1 MAPLS
6 RRNGVL
12 HLEEVAL
19 STLAE
24 RHGTPLYVY
33 SAGAIEARYRAF
45 TEAFSGHPH
54 RVCYAVKANSNLAVL
69 QLLAQLGAGF
79 DIVSGG
85 ELERVLRAGGDPA
98 SIVFSGVGKTV
109 LEMER
114 ALEVGVA
121 CFNVE
126 SAAEL
131 MRLEEVAQRLGRV
144 APVSLRV
151 NPDVDASTHPYIST
165 GLKENKF
172 GVAIGSAAALYRYA
186 ADAKALAVK
195 GVDCHIGSQLTKL
208 EPFVDALDRVLAL
221 VQTLNRDGIELAHID
236 LGGGLGVRYSNE
248 TPPTVAAYA
257 EAILGRLGNRSE
269 TLLFEPGRW
278 LVGEAGVF
286 LTRVEYVKEN
296 EGRHFLVVDGAMN
309 DLLRPALY
317 GSFHGIETV
326 VDKPGIQALEVDVV
340 GPVCESADFL
350 GKNRML
356 NAAAGDLLAVTTAG
370 AYGFGMSSNYNSR
383 NRSAEVLVRAGQ
395 DFLVRR
401 RETLADQLALE
412 QLAPPKLVGE

>member
-1 MAPLS
+1 MTPLS
-6 RRNGVL
+6 RRNGHL
-12 HLEEVAL
+12 HFEEVAL
-19 STLAE
+19 TALAE

-45 TEAFSGHPH
+45 AAAFRSHPH

-85 ELERVLRAGGDPA
+85 ELERVLLAGGDPA
-98 SIVFSGVGKTV
+98 GIVFSGVGKTV
-109 LEMER
+109 AEMER

-126 SAAEL
+126 SKAEL
-131 MRLEEVAQRLGRV
+131 LRLEAVAKRLGVV

-151 NPDVDASTHPYIST
+151 NPDVDAATHPYIST

-172 GVAIGSAAALYRYA
+172 GVSISDAAALYRYA
-186 ADAKALAVK
+186 ADAQALAVT
-195 GVDCHIGSQLTKL
+195 GVDCHIGSQLTTL

-221 VQTLNRDGIELAHID
+221 VEALNRDGIELAHID
-236 LGGGLGVRYSNE
+236 LGGGLGVRYQDE
-248 TPPTVAAYA
+248 TPPGIDAYA
-257 EAILGRLGNRSE
+257 TAILERLGHRRE
-269 TLLFEPGRW
+269 ALMFEPGRW

-317 GSFHGIETV
+317 GSFHGIEPV
-326 VDKPGIQALEVDVV
+326 FDRPGTPAVEVDVV
-340 GPVCESADFL
+340 GPVCESSDFL

-356 NAAAGDLLAVTTAG
+356 AAAAGDLLAVTTAG
-370 AYGFGMSSNYNSR
+370 AYGFGMASNYNSR
-383 NRSAEVLVRAGQ
+383 NRAAEVLVRGEQ

-401 RETLADQLALE
+401 RETTADQLAFE
-412 QLAPPKLVGE
+412 QLLPPLPVSD

>member
-1 MAPLS
+1 MTALS
-6 RRNGVL
+6 RRNGEL

-19 STLAE
+19 GPLAE

-33 SAGAIEARYRAF
+33 SASAIEARYRAF

-109 LEMER
+109 AEMER

-126 SAAEL
+126 SQAEL
-131 MRLEEVAQRLGRV
+131 LRLEAVAQRLGVV

-151 NPDVDASTHPYIST
+151 NPDVDAATHPYIST

-186 ADAKALAVK
+186 ADAPALAVK
-195 GVDCHIGSQLTKL
+195 GVDCHIGSQLTTL
-208 EPFVDALDRVLAL
+208 APFVDALDRVLAL
-221 VQTLNRDGIELAHID
+221 VEELDHDGIELAHID
-236 LGGGLGVRYSNE
+236 LGGGLGVCYRDE
-248 TPPTVAAYA
+248 TPPSITAYA
-257 EAILGRLGNRSE
+257 TAILDRLGNRRE
-269 TLLFEPGRW
+269 TLMFEPGRW

-286 LTRVEYVKEN
+286 VTRVEYVKEN

-317 GSFHGIETV
+317 GSFHGIEPV
-326 VDKPGIQALEVDVV
+326 LERPGTPAVEVDVV
-340 GPVCESADFL
+340 GPVCESSDFL
-350 GKNRML
+350 GKHRML
-356 NAAAGDLLAVTTAG
+356 AASAGDLLAVTTAG
-370 AYGFGMSSNYNSR
+370 AYGFGMASNYNSR
-383 NRSAEVLVRAGQ
+383 NRAAEVLVRGEQ
-395 DFLVRR
+395 EFLVRR

-412 QLAPPKLVGE
+412 QLLPPLPVSD

>member
-1 MAPLS
+1 MTPLS
-6 RRNGVL
+6 RRNGEL
-12 HLEEVAL
+12 HLEEIAL
-19 STLAE
+19 STLAD

-54 RVCYAVKANSNLAVL
+54 RVCYAVKANSNLSVL
-69 QLLAQLGAGF
+69 QLLVQLGAGF

-98 SIVFSGVGKTV
+98 SIVFSGVGKSV
-109 LEMER
+109 AEMER
-114 ALEVGVA
+114 ALAVGVA

-126 SAAEL
+126 SEAEL
-131 MRLEEVAQRLGRV
+131 LRLEEVAARLAVV

-151 NPDVDASTHPYIST
+151 NPDVDAATHPYIST

-186 ADAKALAVK
+186 ADASALKVQ
-195 GVDCHIGSQLTKL
+195 GVDCHIGSQLTRL

-221 VQTLNRDGIELAHID
+221 VEALNRDGIELAHID
-236 LGGGLGVRYSNE
+236 LGGGLGVRYSDE

-257 EAILGRLGNRSE
+257 EAILDRLGNRSE
-269 TLLFEPGRW
+269 TLMFEPGRW

-286 LTRVEYVKEN
+286 LTRIEYVKEN
-296 EGRHFLVVDGAMN
+296 EGRHFFVVDGAMN

-317 GSFHGIETV
+317 GSFHGIEPV
-326 VDKPGIQALEVDVV
+326 IEKPGTAVLEGDVV

-356 NAAAGDLLAVTTAG
+356 AAKAGDLLAVTTAG
-370 AYGFGMSSNYNSR
+370 AYGFGMASNYNSR
-383 NRSAEVLVRAGQ
+383 NRAAEVLLRAGQ

-401 RETLADQLALE
+401 RETIADQLALE
-412 QLAPPKLVGE
+412 QLAPLPLARE

>member
-69 QLLAQLGAGF
+69 QLLAQLSAGF